1 MRLIVLGSSSSGNCY
16 LLDGEEECLMI
27 ECGVPFKEVEKAVD
41 FKIAKISG
49 VLVSHEHSDHAGF
62 VKNCIEARR
71 VCYMSSGT
79 MHALGLPINTTVQMV
94 PAVTYRI
101 GGFLV
106 QPFHTE
112 HDCAEP
118 FGFYIAHKE
127 CGRVVFAT
135 DTRSMDYTFSGLNN
149 IMIECNYMENIL
161 LENCSR
167 GLIYK
172 GRAERVRRA
181 HLSLPSC
188 ISFLK
193 ANDITHVN
201 NIVLIHLSNE
211 NAKADLFRQIIARET
226 GKNVIV
232 ARKGLVADFNITPF

>member
-16 LLDGEEECLMI
+16 LLDSGEECLMI
-27 ECGVPFKEVEKAVD
+27 ECGVPFREVEKAID
-41 FKIAKISG
+41 FNISKISG
-49 VLVSHEHSDHAGF
+49 VLVSHEHGDHAGF
-62 VKNCIEARR
+62 IKSCIEACR

-79 MHALGLPINTTVQMV
+79 RRALDLPLSSVVQMA
-94 PAVTYRI
+94 PAMTYRI
-101 GGFLV
+101 GGFFV

-118 FGFYIAHKE
+118 FGFCIAHKE

-135 DTRSMDYTFSGLNN
+135 DTCSINYVFNSLNN

-188 ISFLK
+188 IEFLK
-193 ANDITHVN
+193 ANDLTHVN

-211 NAKADLFRQIIARET
+211 NAKADLFRQIISRET

-232 ARKGLVADFNITPF
+232 ARKGLVADFNVTPF